1 MIKNF
6 LIFIVIAK
14 SATKATVIQQKPLDS
29 LAKAGF
35 DYLLAK
41 QGGSCAMVNTTICT
55 WTNTSGKVETQLCK
69 ITNKLLALKR

>member
-55 WTNTSGKVETQLCK
+55 WTNTSGKVETSYVRLQTSCLP
-69 ITNKLLALKR
+69 